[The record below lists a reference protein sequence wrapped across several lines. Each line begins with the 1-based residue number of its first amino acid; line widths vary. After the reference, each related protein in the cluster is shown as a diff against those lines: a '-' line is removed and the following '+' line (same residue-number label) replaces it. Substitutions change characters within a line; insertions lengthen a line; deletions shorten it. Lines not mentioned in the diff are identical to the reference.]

1 MMKNNLTFNSASVP
15 KSKKEQALMASALVG
30 CVLDGEVN
38 PIQYYVQARSLMEI
52 LKQFSENPGVKAC
65 VLSEMEKY
73 GKSVDMFGARLD
85 IRETA
90 CRTDYSGCGD
100 IVYNRLIEQKE
111 ELDKKIKE
119 REASLKVLSSSRTE
133 VDEETGE
140 VFTIYPPARS
150 SVTSFAV
157 TFKKE

>member
-1 MMKNNLTFNSASVP
+1 MMKNDLTFNFVSVP
-15 KSKKEQALMASALVG
+15 CSRKEQAVMASALAG
-30 CVLDGEVN
+30 RVLDGDVD
-38 PIQYYVQARSLMEI
+38 PIRYYVQARSLMEV

-65 VLSEMEKY
+65 VLSEIEKY
-73 GKSVDMFGARLD
+73 GKSVDMSGAKLD

-90 CRTDYSGCGD
+90 CKTDYSGCGD
-100 IVYNRLIEQKE
+100 IVYNRLVEQKE

-140 VFTIYPPARS
+140 VFTINPPARS

>member
-1 MMKNNLTFNSASVP
+1 MMKNDLTFNSASVP
-15 KSKKEQALMASALVG
+15 RSKKEQSAMAASLAG

-65 VLSEMEKY
+65 VLSEIEKY
-73 GKSVDMFGARLD
+73 GKSVDMFGAKLD
-85 IRETA
+85 IKETA
-90 CRTDYSGCGD
+90 CKTDYSGCGD
-100 IVYNRLIEQKE
+100 IIYNRLIEQKE
-111 ELDKKIKE
+111 ELDKRIKE

-133 VDEETGE
+133 IDEETGE